1 MNSIKL
7 PIKSIDIDNF
17 IKIFKKEIDTFYKN
31 INKQKDFY
39 ENQKSLK
46 KEAEKEYNKLNKKQ
60 NNDLNILFSIINER
74 NLFDL
79 IIEKENE
86 LYIDY
91 LKKNGYKIS
100 TKDDYKIVK
109 KNIVKKIAKYDY
121 HRFSHNLVQ
130 KNGKKYF
137 EKTRKYNN
145 YDRFGKNKILRLST
159 SEILNIL
166 EGDKVFNK
174 YSFVPKL
181 VDTVII
187 YKNKNVDGIK
197 YIYEYVDGKPLV
209 SYLKGLNDKKK
220 EETKK
225 KVIKI
230 FKEIKENKNKFL
242 NLYLLHKDVVVTKSG
257 KVYLTGIRY
266 YSNSLNNSIDDIV
279 NRAFDYDP
287 QKNIF
292 NNSEQVIDI
301 THVLLLNLIDNGCI
315 KFK

>member
-1 MNSIKL
+1 MDPIKL
-7 PIKSIDIDNF
+7 PIQSIDIDSFVKMFEN
-17 IKIFKKEIDTFYKN
+17 EIESFYKSV
-31 INKQKDFY
+31 NKKKDFY
-39 ENQKSLK
+39 ENQKSLMK
-46 KEAEKEYNKLNKKQ
+46 KTEKEFSKLDKKQ
-60 NNDLNILFSIINER
+60 NNDLNILFSIIKER

-79 IIEKENE
+79 IINNENE

-91 LKKNGYKIS
+91 LKKSGYKIS
-100 TKDDYKIVK
+100 TKNDYKTLK
-109 KNIVKKIAKYDY
+109 KNIVKKIGKYDY
-121 HRFSHNLVQ
+121 HLYSHNLVQ

-137 EKTRKYNN
+137 EKTRKYGI
-145 YDRFGKNKILRLST
+145 YDRDGKDKIVRLST
-159 SEILNIL
+159 TEILSIL
-166 EGDKVFNK
+166 EGDRVYNK

-187 YKNKNVDGIK
+187 YKNKKVDGIK
-197 YIYEYVDGKPLV
+197 YIYEYVDGKPLI
-209 SYLKGLNDKKK
+209 SYLKGLNEKKK

-230 FKEIKENKNKFL
+230 FEDIKKHKNKFP

-266 YSNSLNNSIDDIV
+266 YSKSLDNSINEIV

-287 QKNIF
+287 DKNIF
-292 NNSEQVIDI
+292 NNSKQVMDMS
-301 THVLLLNLIDNGCI
+301 HVLLLKLIDNGCI